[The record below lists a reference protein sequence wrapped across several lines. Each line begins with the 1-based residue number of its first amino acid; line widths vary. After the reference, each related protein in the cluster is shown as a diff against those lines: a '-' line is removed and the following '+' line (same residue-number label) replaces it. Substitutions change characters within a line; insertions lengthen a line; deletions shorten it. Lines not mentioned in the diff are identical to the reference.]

1 MNRMVIAR
9 GVVTVPDVM
18 MKEEKK
24 KTTKRERKKKEKK
37 YSMRELGCPI
47 TSSAIVLCT
56 VVPVHATS
64 FAVERISG
72 VRVCQ

>member
-24 KTTKRERKKKEKK
+24 NYEKRKKKEKK

-56 VVPVHATS
+56 VVPVHATR
-64 FAVERISG
+64 FAVEGISG

>member
-18 MKEEKK
+18 MKEEE

-56 VVPVHATS
+56 VVPVHATR
-64 FAVERISG
+64 FAVEGISG